1 MMLTAIG
8 GQLTLLNIRSS
19 KSTIN
24 NTSRIKSTS
33 DNALMIVAASPCWV
47 SRVVR
52 VGISST
58 TSCVTASQPRV
69 GGLSWLLWLLL
80 YFHYYRR
87 YHSGL
92 LDRDVGPEPCRG
104 SQLYGTIGTAVAY
117 LFPYLLQYLSP
128 SVPQYLLP
136 CEPKLVTRYHLA
148 HHHPSINT
156 HRYIFVLLNVFSLL
170 ATQSPVGG
178 EVGVAGEKSKTE
190 ELKLG
195 LIRKQ

>member
-1 MMLTAIG
+1 ML
-8 GQLTLLNIRSS
+8 SS
-19 KSTIN
+19 PI
-24 NTSRIKSTS
+24 S
-33 DNALMIVAASPCWV
+33 DNGSMNSDKNSSNNSSPCRV
-47 SRVVR
+47 SRVIR

-58 TSCVTASQPRV
+58 TSCVSASQTRV
-69 GGLSWLLWLLL
+69 GGLSIPILSSLLL
-80 YFHYYRR
+80 RFHYCRHH
-87 YHSGL
+87 YHTGL
-92 LDRDVGPEPCRG
+92 LDRDGGPEPCRG
-104 SQLYGTIGTAVAY
+104 SQLYGTIGTGIAY
-117 LFPYLLQYLSP
+117 LPPYLLQYLSP

-148 HHHPSINT
+148 HHHPSINA